1 MKNKKQKYE
10 NTQTIQACFDE
21 ARRLSR
27 KAEKIRPD
35 KQTIEN
41 MLLKL
46 MEEVGELS
54 CDILKIKQYKVNT
67 EDKKDVL
74 ANAKEEVVDCFA
86 ILINISE
93 KLDISDEEMV
103 KIFGKK
109 LKKWDKNH
117 LNKNKQ

>member
-93 KLDISDEEMV
+93 KLDISDKEMA